1 MSLAGR
7 LNEKSTKKRDRLE
20 MALFSIS
27 TSIVEVEEVILRN
40 KQAMRRTPLVE
51 DVLGTAMKRLDSI
64 RESLRRSQIIIG
76 EIWNEEQKKHW
87 ENGH

>member
-51 DVLGTAMKRLDSI
+51 DVLGPAMKRLDSI